1 MDFLNNFANS
11 IKEGYENSKKAEQ
24 NRKERLKDLSIALDI
39 TFGNREIGIP
49 ANSTLKQRPDG
60 IVYFNFVYSKQYRL
74 IGYEWN
80 GINCEQHTLSETNG
94 DMQSTTVKKGKS
106 GKMAA
111 GAIIGTMLMP
121 GVGTAV
127 GAAIGA
133 GGKSK
138 SKTKG
143 SNHSQTQQVLRN
155 VETDSQAIIRL
166 QSMADN
172 SIHAITFKC
181 NSDIDTKIRCFN
193 IDQEKNISDISE
205 DISHSLNGIKALK
218 ELLDMGAITQEEYD
232 KKKEEILRL

>member
-1 MDFLNNFANS
+1 MDLLNNIANS
-11 IKEGYENSKKAEQ
+11 IKEGYESGKKAEQ
-24 NRKERLKDLSIALDI
+24 NRKERLKDLAITLDI

-60 IVYFNFVYSKQYRL
+60 IVYFNFVYNREFRL

-80 GINCEQHTLSETNG
+80 GTNYEQHTLSETNG
-94 DMQSTTVKKGKS
+94 DVQSTTVKKGKS

-143 SNHSQTQQVLRN
+143 NHHSQTQQVTRN
-155 VETDSQAIIRL
+155 IETDSQAIIRL
-166 QSMADN
+166 QNIADN

-181 NSDIDTKIRCFN
+181 NSDVDAKIRCFN
-193 IDQEKNISDISE
+193 IEPEKNVSDLSE
-205 DISHSLNGIKALK
+205 DITHSLSGIKALK
-218 ELLDMGAITQEEYD
+218 ELLDMGAITQDEYD
-232 KKKEEILRL
+232 RKKEEILKL

>member
-1 MDFLNNFANS
+1 MDLLNS
-11 IKEGYENSKKAEQ
+11 IANGIKKGYENGKKAEQ
-24 NRKERLKDLSIALDI
+24 NRKERLKDLAIPLDI
-39 TFGNREIGIP
+39 TFGYREIGIP
-49 ANSTLKQRPDG
+49 ANSIMKQQPDG
-60 IVYFNFVYSKQYRL
+60 IVYFNFAFGRQFRL

-80 GINCEQHTLSETNG
+80 GTNYEQHTLAETNG

-106 GKMAA
+106 GRMAA

-138 SKTKG
+138 TTTKA
-143 SNHSQTQQVLRN
+143 SNHTQTQQVTRN

-166 QSMADN
+166 QSTADN

-181 NSDIDTKIRCFN
+181 NSDIDAKIRCFN
-193 IDQEKNISDISE
+193 IDLEKNISDISE
-205 DISHSLNGIKALK
+205 DINNSLSGVKALK

-232 KKKEEILRL
+232 RKKEQILKL